1 MTSHLFQVDALK
13 VYSENCVVFLLTLW
27 VRHEESSGETED
39 SDDATEDSETEPWIA
54 VNQRFTPEQLEELA
68 NNVRVGNLSISY
80 MATILPHLE
89 WFRGCSGMEDLPTLL
104 LHKASGMT
112 DLSRNWSGPAA
123 WRLQPRSGVLP
134 QGSQPTKL
142 SIAIGAEEV
151 KHVAAG
157 KWIYGDAVYRNG
169 FYFNC
174 FASTET
180 VGAVPEEKKTLVM
193 YVRTIAKEMETA
205 LGIKWT
211 ERQGVAV
218 RYSLITPALPRG
230 RRCAATLV
238 GISGMGYSDCLKRSC
253 PTIEEVLAPYL
264 VNGGVLKL
272 IAEVLDVQ

>member
-54 VNQRFTPEQLEELA
+54 VNQRCTPEQLEELA
-68 NNVRVGNLSISY
+68 HNVRVVNLSLSY
-80 MATILPHLE
+80 LATILPDLE
-89 WFRGCSGMEDLPTLL
+89 WFRGCSGMAAIPTLL
-104 LHKASGMT
+104 LHKASGMKT
-112 DLSRNWSGPAA
+112 LSSSPGPAA

-151 KHVAAG
+151 KKLAAG
-157 KWIYGDAVYRNG
+157 KWIHGDAVYRNG

-174 FASTET
+174 FASTKT
-180 VGAVPEEKKTLVM
+180 VGAVPEEKKTLGR
-193 YVRTIAKEMETA
+193 YVAAGAEEMEQA

-211 ERQGVAV
+211 NSQGVAV
-218 RYSLITPALPRG
+218 RCSLITQAFPQGRG
-230 RRCAATLV
+230 LSATLV
-238 GISGMGYSDCLKRSC
+238 GRNGCGHYYLNRSC
-253 PTIEEVLAPYL
+253 PTIEEVLAPFL
-264 VNGGVLKL
+264 ANGGVLKL
-272 IAEVLDVQ
+272 SAEVTDVQ